1 MSLVGVVQRDINKS
15 KNKENRMVEIPFSP
29 IPCAVVV
36 TMMLVLTFYAGRW
49 CGIKQVMNRI
59 EDEMETWKNDPKE

>member
-29 IPCAVVV
+29 TACAVVV
-36 TMMLVLTFYAGRW
+36 TMMLVLTFYLGKW
-49 CGIKQVMNRI
+49 CGIKQVMDYI
-59 EDEMETWKNDPKE
+59 MKEVEKND